1 MARTTTING
10 TDYRTSWNGNIQIT
24 TDHYIT
30 YETAARK
37 TRGVQ
42 IEKGWAVYHDNGS
55 TPKSQHGED
64 IEAAEQAAIAAQ
76 AATDERTTARKAEQ
90 AKKDS
95 ADAEHAA
102 LIAEKGPLATP
113 RQVDFIMSL
122 ISQGRHHE
130 GGFYNG
136 PTTIEGIRKMSKSS
150 ASAYITSLTGNY

>member
-10 TDYRTSWNGNIQIT
+10 TDYKTSWNGNIQIT

-30 YETAARK
+30 YEKTARK
-37 TRGVQ
+37 TRGIQ

-64 IEAAEQAAIAAQ
+64 MEAAEQAAIAAQ
-76 AATDERTTARKAEQ
+76 AATDERKAAKAAEH
-90 AKKDS
+90 AKKDT
-95 ADAEHAA
+95 AEAERAA
-102 LIAEKGPLATP
+102 LTAEKGPLATP
-113 RQVDFIMSL
+113 RQIDYIMTL
-122 ISQGRHHE
+122 LSQGRHHE

-136 PTTIEGIRKMSKSS
+136 PTTIEGIRKMSKAA